1 MATSAHHEQS
11 NVHRSPL
18 VSRLSPR
25 SLFTATSIISGT
37 FFTACFLSLAVA
49 PQPTMAF
56 LSYILHSDLTSIS
69 RPVSLGSF
77 VVGLLVW
84 SLGTGV
90 YAALIARIY
99 NRLLR

>member
-11 NVHRSPL
+11 NVHRSH
-18 VSRLSPR
+18 VAARLNPR
-25 SLFTATSIISGT
+25 SLFTATGIISGA
-37 FFTACFLSLAVA
+37 FFIACFLSLAVA
-49 PQPTMAF
+49 PQPAMSF
-56 LSYILHSDLTSIS
+56 FGYILHADLTSIS

-77 VVGLLVW
+77 VIGLLVW

-99 NRLLR
+99 NRLL